1 MPKRKTT
8 ISDQLS
14 VIIPY
19 RELEKLLNA
28 TNQID
33 EIEKRYKRIEERLA
47 ATQNLYLEILEK
59 VNEIDRYL

>member
-1 MPKRKTT
+1 MPKRKNN
-8 ISDQLS
+8 ISDEIS

-19 RELEKLLNA
+19 RELEKMLNA

-47 ATQNLYLEILEK
+47 AMQNLYLEILEK
-59 VNEIDRYL
+59 VVEIDRYL